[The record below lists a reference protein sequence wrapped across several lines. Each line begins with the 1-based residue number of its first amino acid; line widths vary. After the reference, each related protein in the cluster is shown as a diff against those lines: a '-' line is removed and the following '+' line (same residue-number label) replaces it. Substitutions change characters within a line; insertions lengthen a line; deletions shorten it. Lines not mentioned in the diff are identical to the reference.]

1 MKKLLIVLLASSAVS
16 GLLWPMLAPAADQ
29 PTAPGKPTATPRL
42 PLGAAAATR
51 HLTMR
56 IRVDGMDNFTLQDGR
71 LTIEHKSWNKPVNLL
86 VNGAAWQPLWDGK
99 DSDAFV
105 RFNPSLAPFAGAKV
119 TFRKT
124 RGRGSANILEMP
136 TAANGQKL
144 RFQIDDSGPGG
155 ADDYEVHLSW

>member
-1 MKKLLIVLLASSAVS
+1 MKKFPIVLLALSAVAAS
-16 GLLWPMLAPAADQ
+16 LSPTLARAADQ
-29 PTAPGKPTATPRL
+29 LVAPAKPTATPWT
-42 PLGAAAATR
+42 PLGASAGSR

-56 IRVDGMDNFTLQDGR
+56 IRVDGMDNFTLQDGK
-71 LTIEHKSWNKPVNLL
+71 LSMEHKSWNKPSNIF
-86 VNGAAWQPLWDGK
+86 VNGASWQPLWDGK
-99 DSDAFV
+99 NSDVFA
-105 RFNPSLAPFAGAKV
+105 RFNPSLAPFSGVKV